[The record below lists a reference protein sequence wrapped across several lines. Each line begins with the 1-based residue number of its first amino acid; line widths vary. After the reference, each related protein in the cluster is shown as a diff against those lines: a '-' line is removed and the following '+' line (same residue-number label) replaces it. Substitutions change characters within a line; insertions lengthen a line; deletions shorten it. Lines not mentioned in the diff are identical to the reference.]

1 MNTWCRSVTSTRLG
15 LVTDTNGPA
24 THRFEID
31 APQRE
36 LLDQVL
42 DKWSLQVLNE
52 LCERPCRFSELRR
65 LVPAVTQK
73 SLTATLR
80 RLERNGVVERVVLS
94 TRPVAIEYRITP
106 LGKTLRPPV
115 EAILAWAH
123 DHLPDIEEARRR
135 FDD

>member
-1 MNTWCRSVTSTRLG
+1 
-15 LVTDTNGPA
+15 VTDTSTPDS
-24 THRFEID
+24 HRFEID

-80 RLERNGVVERVVLS
+80 RLERNGVIERVVLS

-115 EAILAWAH
+115 EAILAWARQ
-123 DHLPDIEEARRR
+123 HLPTIEKARHR